1 MKVAEMK
8 QILFNKL
15 QDENAYFQKSDIS
28 IKKDGNRKYNIIIKD
43 YEHIPFTM
51 SFEYDDIFEYH
62 IIISD
67 ENENIA
73 FVECVKDYTDADIKL
88 ALIELGYYIG
98 TRF

>member
-1 MKVAEMK
+1 MTIKEMK
-8 QILFNKL
+8 LVLANKL
-15 QDENAYFQKSDIS
+15 KDENTYFTVSDIS
-28 IKKDGNRKYNIIIKD
+28 IKKHGTKYKIVIKD

-51 SFEYDDIFEYH
+51 SFEYDEYFEYH

-67 ENENIA
+67 DYENIA
-73 FVECVKDYTDADIKL
+73 FVECVKNYNDADIKL